1 MCSSS
6 GNGDGEGN
14 NTKKRKDRS
23 IVKKSTHPPNP
34 EGRRND
40 SHRNKPDTTTS
51 VFLADMA
58 SYTPDQA
65 LHLV

>member
-51 VFLADMA
+51 VF
-58 SYTPDQA
+58 
-65 LHLV
+65 